1 VCLPGHL
8 EKPDYF
14 PRVRGQICD
23 FSIDCAVGL
32 ICVCIPGATCE
43 LDSQGKDGPTCE
55 EICNP
60 DAINECPRQAECTDL
75 GTGRG
80 FCDPTTIPIPG

>member
-1 VCLPGHL
+1 
-8 EKPDYF
+8 
-14 PRVRGQICD
+14 
-23 FSIDCAVGL
+23 
-32 ICVCIPGATCE
+32 VCIPGATCE